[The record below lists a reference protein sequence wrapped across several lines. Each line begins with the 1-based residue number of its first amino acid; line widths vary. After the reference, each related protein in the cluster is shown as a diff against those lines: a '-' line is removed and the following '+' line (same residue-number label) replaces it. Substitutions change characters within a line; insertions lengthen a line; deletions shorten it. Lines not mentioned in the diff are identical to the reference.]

1 MEFIV
6 FLLIV
11 IFVFINSGGKNKKRP
26 PVKQVKPVKPV
37 RAPGKG
43 VKLNVK
49 MEDLMTRLEQQLDE
63 KMAALEEAGEKIEEK
78 FEEIDVPE
86 PVRAEKVSA
95 GEKRARRAAVMKKR
109 ELRQAARAQAA
120 VEVDAE
126 GCVGG
131 SMEHDHHEGESREEH
146 SRHIAEADHRERE
159 ATLAVQTAQALGEMN
174 LRRLRQ
180 AVVMAEILDR
190 PKALRRR

>member
-11 IFVFINSGGKNKKRP
+11 IFIFFSPSGKNRKQP
-26 PVKQVKPVKPV
+26 PVKQVKPVK
-37 RAPGKG
+37 APGKG

-63 KMAALEEAGEKIEEK
+63 KIAALEEAGEKIEEK

-95 GEKRARRAAVMKKR
+95 EEKRARRAAVLKKR